1 MLAQRVRHR
10 DAVRIV
16 DENGRP
22 VLHAPEFITKL
33 FDEELDRILRELPA
47 GTPAEAAAQF
57 KQARAMSEH
66 MIVSGEFNPE

>member
-1 MLAQRVRHR
+1 
-10 DAVRIV
+10 
-16 DENGRP
+16 